1 MLTLVQRSRLRAAW
15 RFSFTAVLVLLLA
28 TFSVAGLNAWKLS
41 RTFDTE
47 VEKIADAFP
56 AESTRPHVLPS
67 STLQAQNVLFLGAD
81 SVGSSSSSAGSLVRL
96 AATRPDTVMVVHV
109 PANRANAYVMAVL
122 RASRLDIPG
131 HGQGTIAEAVAEGGV
146 ALAVQTAEA
155 LLGVRM
161 DHVAIVDFAGFQ
173 GVTDALGGVTIDNPV
188 GFTSSQLPGHYFA
201 EGVQHLD
208 GTDALAFIR
217 ERAAFPG
224 GDVQR
229 VRNQQILIQALI
241 GLMLKEQTL
250 ISPGEISD
258 LVAAVAPHLAVDD
271 EFSLAYLATS
281 GAELHALR
289 AGDIRFFALPTV
301 PVTAPADGE
310 QALELDPAALAAAR
324 HAFQADALGAYLAAA
339 RTER

>member
-1 MLTLVQRSRLRAAW
+1 MLTLVQRSQLRTAW
-15 RFSFTAVLVLLLA
+15 RFTFTAVLALLLA

-41 RTFDTE
+41 QTFDTD
-47 VEKIADAFP
+47 VEKITDAFP
-56 AESTRPHVLPS
+56 AESTRPHMLPS

-81 SVGSSSSSAGSLVRL
+81 SDGTSSAGSLVGL
-96 AATRPDTVMVVHV
+96 AAARPDTVMVVHV

-122 RASRLDIPG
+122 QASRLDIPG
-131 HGQGTIAEAVAEGGV
+131 HGQGTIAEALAAGGV
-146 ALAVQTAEA
+146 PLAVQTAEA

-161 DHVAIVDFAGFQ
+161 DHVAIVDFEGFQ

-208 GTDALAFIR
+208 GTEALAFIR
-217 ERAAFPG
+217 ERTAFPG

-250 ISPGEISD
+250 VSPGEISD

-281 GAELHALR
+281 GAELHDLR
-289 AGDIRFFALPTV
+289 VGDIRFFALPTV

-310 QALELDPAALAAAR
+310 QTLGLDPDALAAAR

-339 RTER
+339 QTER